1 MRFFPLFKRSGDTV
15 RILSVDG
22 GGVRGIVP
30 ALVLKSLQTRLT
42 RLSSEAELWNSFDLI
57 AGTST
62 GILIALGL
70 TKPQRDSEANSLSQP
85 EYGIDDIIDTY
96 RLHASEIFPRTT
108 FRALRQV
115 MQAFGEKYD
124 STHFERVIKRLYG
137 RTAVRDALTNLIL
150 TSYDTEARKPFF
162 FKRRPPHHRPADD
175 LDFLMRDAARAGC
188 AAPTFFEPAYVS
200 PLPPA
205 FGNYC
210 LVDGAVFANNPA
222 MAGYIEAR
230 KLFPR
235 AKKIVILSLG
245 TGSTV
250 KRFTY
255 HEMKNWGYIDWVS
268 PMKGVP
274 LSSIAIDGQVESVNY
289 QLRKLTGVEF
299 HRLDAPL
306 LGCSEEMDD
315 ASEKNMNSLQRL
327 AQGIIQA
334 NDARLD
340 TIART
345 LVRQGTSPKD
355 SR

>member
-1 MRFFPLFKRSGDTV
+1 MKFPPFFKHSGDTV
-15 RILSVDG
+15 RVLSIDG
-22 GGVRGIVP
+22 GGVRGIIP

-42 RLSSEAELWNSFDLI
+42 QLNSDAQLWNSFDLI

-70 TKPQRDSEANSLSQP
+70 TKPRQDSEGNLLRQA

-96 RLHASEIFPRTT
+96 RLHSGEIFPHKT
-108 FRALRQV
+108 FRALRQ
-115 MQAFGEKYD
+115 MLQAFGEKYD
-124 STHFERVIKRLYG
+124 ATRFDHLITRLYG
-137 RTAVRDALTNLIL
+137 QTAVRDALTNLVL
-150 TSYDTEARKPFF
+150 TAYDTEARRPFF
-162 FKRRPPHHRPADD
+162 FKRRPEHYRPADD
-175 LDFLMRDAARAGC
+175 LNFRMRDAARAGC

-210 LVDGAVFANNPA
+210 LVDGAIFANNPA
-222 MAGYIEAR
+222 MVGYIEAR

-235 AKKIVILSLG
+235 AQRFVILSLG

-268 PMKGVP
+268 PAKGVP
-274 LSSIAIDGQVESVNY
+274 ISSIAIDGQVESVNY
-289 QLRKLTGVEF
+289 QLRKLAGVEF
-299 HRLDAPL
+299 HRLDTPL
-306 LGCSEEMDD
+306 IGCSEEMDD
-315 ASEKNMNSLQRL
+315 AGAENMNSLQRL
-327 AQGIIQA
+327 AEGIIHS
-334 NDARLD
+334 NDARLE

-345 LVRQGTSPKD
+345 LVDQSIRSKEL
-355 SR
+355 R

>member
-1 MRFFPLFKRSGDTV
+1 MRFFPFFKRSGDTV
-15 RILSVDG
+15 RILSIDG

-42 RLSSEAELWNSFDLI
+42 RLNPDAQLWNSFDLM

-70 TKPQRDSEANSLSQP
+70 TKPQRDSKGNSLQIA

-96 RLHASEIFPRTT
+96 RLHAGEIFPPTT

-124 STHFERVIKRLYG
+124 STHFERLLKGLYG
-137 RTAVRDALTNLIL
+137 RTAVRDALSNLVL

-162 FKRRPPHHRPADD
+162 FKRRPEHHRPADD

-188 AAPTFFEPAYVS
+188 AAPTFFEPAYLS

-222 MAGYIEAR
+222 MVGYIEAR
-230 KLFPR
+230 KLFPD
-235 AKKIVILSLG
+235 AKKFVILSLG

-255 HEMKNWGYIDWVS
+255 QEMKNWGYIDWVS
-268 PMKGVP
+268 PIKGVP
-274 LSSIAIDGQVESVNY
+274 ISSIAIDGQVESVNY
-289 QLRKLTGVEF
+289 QLRRLEGVEY

-315 ASEKNMNSLQRL
+315 AGEKNMNALRRL
-327 AQGIIQA
+327 AQGIIQT
-334 NDARLD
+334 NDARLE

-345 LVRQGTSPKD
+345 LVKQGTNGGD
-355 SR
+355 

>member
-1 MRFFPLFKRSGDTV
+1 M
-15 RILSVDG
+15 
-22 GGVRGIVP
+22 RGIVP
-30 ALVLKSLQTRLT
+30 ALVLKSLQMRLAK
-42 RLSSEAELWNSFDLI
+42 LNPDAQLWNSFDLMT
-57 AGTST
+57 GTST

-70 TKPQRDSEANSLSQP
+70 TKPQRDSEGNCLQAA

-96 RLHASEIFPRTT
+96 RLHAGEIFPQTT

-124 STHFERVIKRLYG
+124 STHFERLVKRLYG
-137 RTAVRDALTNLIL
+137 QTPVRDALTNLVL
-150 TSYDTEARKPFF
+150 TSYDTEARRPFF
-162 FKRRPPHHRPADD
+162 FKRRPEHYRPADD

-188 AAPTFFEPAYVS
+188 AAPTFFEPAYIS

-205 FGNYC
+205 FGSYC

-222 MAGYIEAR
+222 MVGYIEAR
-230 KLFPR
+230 KLYPR
-235 AKKIVILSLG
+235 AKKFVILSLG

-268 PMKGVP
+268 PTKGVP
-274 LSSIAIDGQVESVNY
+274 ITSIAIDGQVESANY
-289 QLRKLTGVEF
+289 QLGKLEGVEF

-306 LGCSEEMDD
+306 IGCSEEMDD
-315 ASEKNMNSLQRL
+315 ASDRNMNALQRL
-327 AQGIIQA
+327 AQGIIQT
-334 NDARLD
+334 NDARLESV
-340 TIART
+340 ART
-345 LVRQGTSPKD
+345 LVVQGTNSGV